1 MHAME
6 WCDMCS
12 VKKNQTGCPRKPAN
26 HKDQQDRCFGVVG
39 ELYLFPF
46 EVDAVLLHKRI
57 AGSRLFV
64 GHKHFIHRSAL
75 TT

>member
-12 VKKNQTGCPRKPAN
+12 VKKNQKGHPRKPAN
-26 HKDQQDRCFGVVG
+26 HKDEQNKCFVVG

-46 EVDAVLLHKRI
+46 EVDAVLLNKRI